1 MKMPLRFLAAISLL
15 AFGAAVPAALSIDAS
30 KSKVTATFKQM
41 SVPVEG
47 AFTRVAGSISFDAA
61 KPQAATA
68 RIEIDTA
75 SFDLGMEDYN
85 AEVRKKEWFDSAAH
99 PKASFVSSGFSALGG
114 DRYQATGKLS
124 LKGKTIDVSVPVK
137 VRSEAT
143 ATVFE
148 GSLPISRK
156 TFGIGDAGWNEVV
169 EDVVSV
175 QFHIVQPR

>member
-1 MKMPLRFLAAISLL
+1 MKMSARFLAVVGLL
-15 AFGAAVPAALSIDAS
+15 AFGAAVPAAVSIDSA
-30 KSKVTATFKQM
+30 KSKVTATFRQM
-41 SVPVEG
+41 NVPVDGE
-47 AFTRVAGSISFDAA
+47 FTRVVGSIVFDAA
-61 KPQAATA
+61 KPQTASA
-68 RIEIDTA
+68 RIDIDTA
-75 SFDLGMEDYN
+75 SFDLGVEDYN
-85 AEVRKKEWFDSAAH
+85 AEVRKKEWFDSATH

-156 TFGIGDAGWNEVV
+156 TFGIGDPGWNEVV
-169 EDVVSV
+169 EDLVSV
-175 QFHIVQPR
+175 KFHIVQPR